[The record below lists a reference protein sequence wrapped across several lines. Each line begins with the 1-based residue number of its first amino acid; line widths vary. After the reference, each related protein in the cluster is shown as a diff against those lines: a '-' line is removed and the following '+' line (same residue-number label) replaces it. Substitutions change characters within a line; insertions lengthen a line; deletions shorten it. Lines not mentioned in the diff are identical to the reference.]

1 MAKEKVIFETLTG
14 SHVYGTNVP
23 TSDKDYKGIVI
34 PDSRSILLQT
44 ALRTRNNAS
53 NKAEGVRNGPQDC
66 DREYF
71 ALHYFMKLLTDGQT
85 HPVEMLFIPSKFW
98 TVTSP
103 EWEEIVGFRHLLISK
118 KLTAFVGYAKNQA
131 NKYSAKGERLATVEA
146 FVKYLKTCFG
156 MSPLKAYGDE
166 LSALIAQY
174 PKYSKIENIE
184 NGDKILPHLE
194 VCGRKIDLN
203 ASVEYAL
210 NCYEWVYKEY
220 GDRAKASVEGTDWKA
235 VMHAIRIAEEAVEIL
250 LDGEIVFPRP
260 NPSLLLDIRN
270 GKIKYDMVMDYFETL
285 LTDIHA
291 ASIISKLPDEPNVE
305 LANHIACS
313 AYTDTIREG
322 SVYL

>member
-1 MAKEKVIFETLTG
+1 MAEVTIFETLSG
-14 SHVYGTNVP
+14 SHIYGTNVA

-34 PDSRSILLQT
+34 PDSNSILLQT

-53 NKAEGVRNGPQDC
+53 NKAEGVRNGPEDC

-71 ALHYFMKLLTDGQT
+71 ALHYFMKLLIDGQT

-98 TVTSP
+98 TETSP
-103 EWEEIVGFRHLLISK
+103 EWEEIVGYRHLLVSK

-146 FVKYLKTCFG
+146 FVKFLKTCFG

-166 LSALIAQY
+166 LSAIIAQY
-174 PKYSKIENIE
+174 PKYSRIENIE
-184 NGDKILPHLE
+184 NGGKILPHLE

-220 GDRAKASVEGTDWKA
+220 GDRAKASVEGVDWKA

-250 LDGEIVFPRP
+250 RDGAITFPRP
-260 NPSLLLDIRN
+260 NVSLLLDIRN

-285 LTDIHA
+285 LEDINS
-291 ASIISKLPDEPNVE
+291 ASKVTALPETPNTALADRIITM
-305 LANHIACS
+305 
-313 AYTDTIREG
+313 AYADAVFCAMGT
-322 SVYL
+322 